1 MLMINVVTKKQIS
14 CRSMADSLYIYA
26 IVLLTHAIRWE
37 FLGWRYYSF
46 WPLRL
51 DTGKRMSCL
60 SFLSGNGG
68 RQMLA
73 LDE

>member
-46 WPLRL
+46 LAHKARH
-51 DTGKRMSCL
+51 GESECSACL
-60 SFLSGNGG
+60 FS
-68 RQMLA
+68 LA
-73 LDE
+73 MVVFKS